1 MLTLYGKIDFADVIK
16 LSISRKAV
24 ILEYLDEPNVIT
36 GVLTGGRE
44 KSRSQRIRHDDGS
57 RGWSHAISGRERKP
71 RNVGG
76 L

>member
-1 MLTLYGKIDFADVIK
+1 MYYLHNKIDFADVIK
-16 LSISRKAV
+16 LSILSKGV
-24 ILEYLDEPNVIT
+24 ILEYLDEPSVIT